1 MIAYSGRVSSPVS
14 SASDRPL
21 RRDARR
27 NRQRIVDAAQ
37 QLVSDRGLGVS
48 HEQIAEAADL
58 AVGTVYRHF
67 PDRTVLIEE
76 VLGGHVEAVV
86 SRALLAEAVDDP
98 WQALVEFM
106 QTGLESRVRNQGLHE
121 LVMAAGGGLDLAV
134 HSRRRIAPVAARIV
148 DRCHEAGVLRPDVT
162 VYDLALV
169 PMMIGVLGHSARSV
183 DPDLWRRHLMIILDG
198 FRHHGAPLPGTAPS
212 PEVVDAVT
220 GGPLSS
226 GRERRRGAAT
236 GALGRRSR
244 PS

>member
-1 MIAYSGRVSSPVS
+1 MQGA
-14 SASDRPL
+14 
-21 RRDARR
+21 RRD
-27 NRQRIVDAAQ
+27 VDVGPRGRLDL
-37 QLVSDRGLGVS
+37 LVAEEEDQVAHRGLGFS

-76 VLGGHVEAVV
+76 VLGAHVEEVV

-121 LVMAAGGGLDLAV
+121 LVMAAGGGLELAV

-169 PMMIGVLGHSARSV
+169 PIMIGVLGHGARGV
-183 DPDLWRRHLMIILDG
+183 DPDLWRRHLVIILDG
-198 FRHHGAPLPGTAPS
+198 FRHHGAPLPGTAPAAA
-212 PEVVDAVT
+212 VVDAVT
-220 GGPLSS
+220 GAPLPP
-226 GRERRRGAAT
+226 GRERGRRRVAPDRPGAAH
-236 GALGRRSR
+236 GRRAG
-244 PS
+244 PEGV